1 MDILPYGGN
10 HGHSTN
16 KWFALKKPAELTN
29 STRRHLENLPT
40 GKLVPS
46 PAPATEPETGKDGGS
61 ATPSAS
67 AYKTVSFQGIL
78 QELYETYWHF
88 WGLLLSIFAGRLFLI
103 VWLH

>member
-46 PAPATEPETGKDGGS
+46 PAPATEPETGVVLPLVLVGS
-61 ATPSAS
+61 DFFFPEDERDYSHFIQSETWATRN
-67 AYKTVSFQGIL
+67 KGQMG
-78 QELYETYWHF
+78 
-88 WGLLLSIFAGRLFLI
+88 
-103 VWLH
+103 